1 MADAYFTEMMAQLA
15 KYSLSNGNQL
25 PRSFSTQA
33 VKDLYLRLKVSK
45 ADLSAGL
52 SELLLFT
59 LNKKGLHEEIID
71 ICSGQTSDIHK
82 YYLAESLFKSKIQGK
97 TYSEALRSS
106 AAFSGSN
113 LSSCQLTQRTKAL
126 FLDGNDQGAIEF
138 FRSELAKRELRAKER
153 KDLMVALYDNVMGG
167 KTKKKLSFAQ
177 FKQRHQESALFT
189 KSLMQQTFAV
199 STLSKI
205 VKLND
210 YDGIDAAFNLYMV
223 LSQERELTG
232 VKFLLEDDRI
242 VKATKPLSP
251 AKQAQLNQILARKA
265 QLLQKVHAED
275 YLRLKQLVEVTDGK
289 TLSEV
294 VSLNGQSLEHLLS
307 LFQDL
312 TYSTVSQYIH
322 AMDAV

>member
-45 ADLSAGL
+45 ADLSVGL

-59 LNKKGLHEEIID
+59 LNKKGLHQEIID
-71 ICSGQTSDIHK
+71 ICSEQTSDIHK
-82 YYLAESLFKSKIQGK
+82 YYLAESLYQSKIQGK

-106 AAFSGSN
+106 AAFSGPN

-138 FRSELAKRELRAKER
+138 FRSELGKRELRAKER
-153 KDLMVALYDNVMGG
+153 KDLMVALYDNVMDD
-167 KTKKKLSFAQ
+167 KTKKKLNFAQ

-223 LSQERELTG
+223 L
-232 VKFLLEDDRI
+232 
-242 VKATKPLSP
+242 
-251 AKQAQLNQILARKA
+251 
-265 QLLQKVHAED
+265 
-275 YLRLKQLVEVTDGK
+275 
-289 TLSEV
+289 
-294 VSLNGQSLEHLLS
+294 
-307 LFQDL
+307 
-312 TYSTVSQYIH
+312 
-322 AMDAV
+322 